1 MKRYIWTPRVAAD
14 NLKRLGQGIL
24 VIGVILALGVC
35 PAAWV

>member
-14 NLKRLGQGIL
+14 NLKRIGQEIL
-24 VIGVILALGVC
+24 AVGVILALGVC